1 MVTSR
6 GTFDLFRRPDY
17 TSRTLKNN
25 YCNQE
30 IVSWLTLGAIFCYNI
45 YMLKIYFKT
54 AKGRRIGKIKN
65 IRDGVWI
72 SASSIEH
79 DDLEKIASMTNLDLL
94 DLQDAM
100 DLHELPRMERHG
112 KTLVF
117 FVRIPREQI
126 DDKDIIHTTPITF
139 IISDK
144 YFISLS
150 LFDDKVIKDVL
161 KNSLTIAT
169 TQRGKLLVYIL
180 LKIAQRFTA
189 RVREV
194 NNNIASKKKK
204 IENIKDSDIN
214 ELIKYEDVLNQY
226 ISALIPMRS
235 VLENVTSKNYL
246 QLYEDDKD
254 LFNDMIISIRQ
265 SAEICQVNLKSIK
278 SLRDSYQI
286 IFTNKLNKVIQFLT
300 AFTIIMTIPTII
312 ASIYGMNVELPLAN
326 NPLAFVYVLLISF
339 VVVMTFLAIFYKK
352 KWL

>member
-1 MVTSR
+1 
-6 GTFDLFRRPDY
+6 
-17 TSRTLKNN
+17 
-25 YCNQE
+25 
-30 IVSWLTLGAIFCYNI
+30 
-45 YMLKIYFKT
+45 MLKIYFKT
-54 AKGRRIGKIKN
+54 AKGRRIEKIGN

-72 SASSIEH
+72 NVSSLEH
-79 DDLEKIASMTNLDLL
+79 DDLERIVSLTDLDLL

-100 DLHELPRMERHG
+100 DLHELPRMERHN

-126 DDKDIIHTTPITF
+126 DDREIIHTTPITF
-139 IISDK
+139 IITDK

-150 LFDDKVIKDVL
+150 LFEDKVIKDIM
-161 KNSLTIAT
+161 KNSLSIAT

-180 LKIAQRFTA
+180 LKIAHRFTS

-194 NNNIASKKKK
+194 NNEVASKKKK

-235 VLENVTSKNYL
+235 VLENISGGNYL

-265 SAEICQVNLKSIK
+265 SVEICQVNLKSIK

-286 IFTNKLNKVIQFLT
+286 LFTNKLNKVIQFLT

-312 ASIYGMNVELPLAN
+312 ASLFGMNVSLPLSE
-326 NPLAFVYVLLISF
+326 NPFAFAYVLLISF
-339 VVVMTFLAIFYKK
+339 FMVSVFLFIFYKK